1 MVSRRFDVTVSCKEL
16 CVGSAWDRQKF
27 HAHGLTHHALIF
39 ILRRVLYI
47 YNIALCSRCSGV
59 SRTTPA
65 HSKLSSIDAR
75 VGPANARRQAHLT
88 HTLTSARSFVARHAA
103 DDALLTRWP

>member
-1 MVSRRFDVTVSCKEL
+1 M
-16 CVGSAWDRQKF
+16 GSACWDRPKF

-65 HSKLSSIDAR
+65 HSKLSSMPASTR
-75 VGPANARRQAHLT
+75 ANARRQAHLT

>member
-1 MVSRRFDVTVSCKEL
+1 M
-16 CVGSAWDRQKF
+16 GSAWDRQKF

-65 HSKLSSIDAR
+65 HSKLSSR
-75 VGPANARRQAHLT
+75 CPRRPGPTPADRLTCHLT